1 MLSIG
6 WSEMLVIAA
15 VALIVV
21 GPKDLPA
28 MLRQLGRM
36 MGTLRRMGNDFRAEI
51 NKAVAVDEITDIRKS
66 ITQPLVTARQ
76 EIEREFNKVGPN
88 GTVEP
93 SGKIVPKDPNSESVY
108 EEITAAIAPPGKLN
122 EAPPAVAEAKPAAKP
137 TAKRTRKPAAKSSQS
152 STQGKSE
159 ASKSAKPASA
169 RRASTS
175 KSAEAGEKPAA
186 KKPAARKTAARKPA
200 AKKPTARKST
210 NSSKSADTS
219 AKADQ

>member
-66 ITQPLVTARQ
+66 ITQPLMTARQ

-88 GTVEP
+88 GSVEP
-93 SGKIVPKDPNSESVY
+93 SGKIVPKDPKSESVY
-108 EEITAAIAPPGKLN
+108 EEITAAIAPPGKVT
-122 EAPPAVAEAKPAAKP
+122 EVPPATSEAKPAAKP
-137 TAKRTRKPAAKSSQS
+137 AAKRSTKPASSRRTSKATTAEQKPAAKD
-152 STQGKSE
+152 
-159 ASKSAKPASA
+159 SAVKES
-169 RRASTS
+169 
-175 KSAEAGEKPAA
+175 AA
-186 KKPAARKTAARKPA
+186 KNPAARKSTAQKPSARKT
-200 AKKPTARKST
+200 TATRKST
-210 NSSKSADTS
+210 SAGKSSEAT